1 MNFKE
6 FVDLTRPVIGGK
18 GGIQKYVRTLFE
30 AILDEEGPDILGDY
44 SDSSYKAYGN
54 GNTQITNISKAMV
67 SHLAPV
73 EFASFIDGI
82 GESAQLELRDRFQP
96 YLPQINARNV
106 GEEIA
111 DLFAAIIREAAG
123 TKRKSTPKQ
132 GAELDDAI
140 DAHKRLEEKILASG
154 QSMADAWE
162 QAVNGL
168 LEEGSN
174 STHGLNVAALSQ
186 GDRDILDTF
195 RADSK
200 EILLYI
206 IDNDPAAGPT
216 EVSLS
221 DDIAQVIQKWQ
232 LRYREIEN
240 KVLRNLVAD
249 ILKTINEYTYY
260 ISDIFLRYIP
270 GRDVLWFRNESPEEG
285 DRLRDVLQPKSY
297 AIRCKIAQLYQKL
310 YPIPEDEESE
320 DAEPIE
326 AEIADDNAPSG
337 TTEEDK
343 KITVIQAQT
352 NIVQNGENNFNLTNN
367 GTMNFNF

>member
-1 MNFKE
+1 
-6 FVDLTRPVIGGK
+6 
-18 GGIQKYVRTLFE
+18 
-30 AILDEEGPDILGDY
+30 
-44 SDSSYKAYGN
+44 
-54 GNTQITNISKAMV
+54 MV
-67 SHLAPV
+67 SHLDPV

-132 GAELDDAI
+132 GAELDEAI
-140 DAHKRLEEKILASG
+140 DAHNRLEEKILASG

-249 ILKTINEYTYY
+249 ILKTINEYISKYEYVSYY
-260 ISDIFLRYIP
+260 LIRKLDSKSTIKLCDDVNPNIP
-270 GRDVLWFRNESPEEG
+270 TERMNVNP
-285 DRLRDVLQPKSY
+285 VKNSY
-297 AIRCKIAQLYQKL
+297 AALWDEYKEVQSAVPLMNVIRRILEYYFLQLCGYEGASLRQTILIKGKV
-310 YPIPEDEESE
+310 EGKFK
-320 DAEPIE
+320 DA
-326 AEIADDNAPSG
+326 DFDM
-337 TTEEDK
+337 
-343 KITVIQAQT
+343 Q
-352 NIVQNGENNFNLTNN
+352 
-367 GTMNFNF
+367 

>member
-18 GGIQKYVRTLFE
+18 DSLQKYVRTLFDS
-30 AILDEEGPDILGDY
+30 ILDEEDRSDILSEY

-54 GNTQITNISKAMV
+54 GNTQITRIAKAMV
-67 SHLAPV
+67 SHLDPV
-73 EFASFIDGI
+73 EFASFIDVA

-96 YLPQINARNV
+96 YLPHINALNV
-106 GEEIA
+106 SEEIA

-140 DAHKRLEEKILASG
+140 DAHS
-154 QSMADAWE
+154 
-162 QAVNGL
+162 
-168 LEEGSN
+168 
-174 STHGLNVAALSQ
+174 LNVAALSQ
-186 GDRDILDTF
+186 GDRDILDAF
-195 RADSK
+195 RADSR

-206 IDNDPAAGPT
+206 IDNDPAAEPT
-216 EVSLS
+216 KVSLS
-221 DDIAQVIQKWQ
+221 DNISGVIQKWQ
-232 LRYREIEN
+232 LRYREIEDN
-240 KVLRNLVAD
+240 VLRNLVAD
-249 ILKTINEYTYY
+249 ILKTLNEYTYY
-260 ISDIFLRYIP
+260 ISDTFLRYIP
-270 GRDVLWFRNESPEEG
+270 SLDVLWFRNESPEEG

-297 AIRCKIAQLYQKL
+297 AIRCKISQLYKKL

-326 AEIADDNAPSG
+326 AEIADGDTPSG
-337 TTEEDK
+337 TIEEDK
-343 KITVIQAQT
+343 KTTVIQTQT
-352 NIVQNGENNFNLTNN
+352 NVVQNGENNFNLTNN

>member
-67 SHLAPV
+67 SHLDPV

-111 DLFAAIIREAAG
+111 ELFAAIIREAAG

-337 TTEEDK
+337 TTEEDE
-343 KITVIQAQT
+343 KIIVIQAQT